1 VFFKSNHPEVAAS
14 FTFLNRHHA
23 IVFDFR
29 LQMSILRRLL
39 PKRVNVRLTR
49 FLEDLRKARGF
60 DFKQFHKKS
69 ARELRQGGSNYR
81 CCIPALAGFVSPQSV
96 APDGTETYR
105 KACPEQQLA
114 LSEAEWV
121 EWIDIVQWSFYNR
134 TVKWLALLILA
145 ASQYA
150 CTTLANR
157 RDLYSPEPAP
167 DSQEAIRQITAR
179 PQGQQTPAARTS
191 MRILAANPHYFWHRP
206 QSGRSTC
213 AFAPTG

>member
-1 VFFKSNHPEVAAS
+1 
-14 FTFLNRHHA
+14 
-23 IVFDFR
+23 
-29 LQMSILRRLL
+29 MSILRRLL

-145 ASQYA
+145 ASQCA

-179 PQGQQTPAARTS
+179 RQSQQTPA
-191 MRILAANPHYFWHRP
+191 PKP
-206 QSGRSTC
+206 QFR
-213 AFAPTG
+213 